1 MFFWQASEETEEE
14 REAHLIGKDGRPR
27 INLGFIR
34 NMRIDTIAGMLSSEV
49 VTWAIIVVTATVLH
63 TNGVT
68 DIRTAA
74 DAARALQPLVHTFP
88 NAGYI
93 AKVLFATGIIGLGML
108 AIPVLAGS
116 ASYAM

>member
-1 MFFWQASEETEEE
+1 
-14 REAHLIGKDGRPR
+14 
-27 INLGFIR
+27 
-34 NMRIDTIAGMLSSEV
+34 
-49 VTWAIIVVTATVLH
+49 
-63 TNGVT
+63 VT